1 MRNSSGCLFASI
13 LRQAVALLLCSV
25 LLMHNDYFVGQAFAD
40 ADPRLA
46 DCQNQANAEMNEG
59 GERCS
64 VETVNYDHQDII
76 ISEGYYSMLVL
87 WVAAL
92 VAILQLK
99 KCLQGGNCGWSTLF
113 TSVAG
118 LALLAG
124 EILQIAMYSEAQD
137 KIEYRPDMLRKYKD
151 SCGSGS
157 GSASPPPTGEDG
169 SEVGAIDGVS
179 ICSQYAALVAQKKSY
194 EKAKQAAEYKFYL
207 QIAAAAAF
215 AIAAII
221 EYVAATSLTT
231 EVTTLMTEGGA
242 TIVANSAAAAECTV
256 GAAACSAQSQA
267 CNA

>member
-1 MRNSSGCLFASI
+1 M
-13 LRQAVALLLCSV
+13 LC
-25 LLMHNDYFVGQAFAD
+25 
-40 ADPRLA
+40 R
-46 DCQNQANAEMNEG
+46 
-59 GERCS
+59 
-64 VETVNYDHQDII
+64 TVNYDHKISSSARAII
-76 ISEGYYSMLVL
+76 PCWCYGCGI
-87 WVAAL
+87 VAFS
-92 VAILQLK
+92 IK
-99 KCLQGGNCGWSTLF
+99 KCLQGNCGWSTLF

-137 KIEYRPDMLRKYKD
+137 KIEYRPDMFRKYKD

-169 SEVGAIDGVS
+169 PEVGALDGVS

-256 GAAACSAQSQA
+256 GAAACVPKPGM
-267 CNA
+267 